1 MFSKCNENN
10 NSSDQVS
17 TMSPTEKKQKENT
30 PKVIKV
36 KLMETGKK
44 NLKISQRKKRKL
56 YMENKYKNN

>member
-44 NLKISQRKKRKL
+44 ILK
-56 YMENKYKNN
+56 